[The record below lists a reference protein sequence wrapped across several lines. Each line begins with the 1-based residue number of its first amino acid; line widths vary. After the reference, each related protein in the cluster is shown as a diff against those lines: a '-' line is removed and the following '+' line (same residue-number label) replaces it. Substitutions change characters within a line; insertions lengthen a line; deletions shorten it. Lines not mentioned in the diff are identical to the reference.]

1 MKRILLSITGG
12 IVFPIGY
19 LLLLWLAISIVKLFS
34 VSPQNE
40 SWWFYIL
47 ILPLE
52 WGGRFYNF
60 LLPAQFEKPYALLKG
75 PAILSDLV
83 GAFFLFAVLT
93 YALLWYRLRRNR
105 LA

>member
-12 IVFPIGY
+12 VVFPIGY
-19 LLLLWLAISIVKLFS
+19 LLLLWLVVSIVKLFS

-60 LLPAQFEKPYALLKG
+60 LFPAQFEKPYALLKG
-75 PAILSDLV
+75 PAILSDV
-83 GAFFLFAVLT
+83 IGAFLLFAVLT
-93 YALLWYRLRRNR
+93 YALLWYLSRRNR